1 MSAVATK
8 GEIKNLAARPG
19 GGKTTTKRVAREKIL
34 ARLCSGTIFH
44 VFRRFLMIFH
54 KFSMGS
60 SGVRSKDMDIYT
72 FWIDLD
78 VICSNLQEFGLVSRG
93 SESKIESYDW
103 SPLQVQLAQNRPSE
117 FFDFPTVKVA
127 KN

>member
-8 GEIKNLAARPG
+8 GEIKNLTARRC

-44 VFRRFLMIFH
+44 VFRRFLMIFD

-93 SESKIESYDW
+93 SVTQIKKYGSGPCTGAVPGVS
-103 SPLQVQLAQNRPSE
+103 
-117 FFDFPTVKVA
+117 
-127 KN
+127 

>member
-1 MSAVATK
+1 
-8 GEIKNLAARPG
+8 
-19 GGKTTTKRVAREKIL
+19 
-34 ARLCSGTIFH
+34 
-44 VFRRFLMIFH
+44 
-54 KFSMGS
+54 MGS